1 MNQNIST
8 KTFNLRPAAESDIDR
23 CWEMLQQGKAQ
34 MFREGKKQWTE
45 TYPSRQSVEN
55 DLARGV
61 AHVLELDGAVVAY
74 GAVIFD
80 GEPAYAQIEDRWLS
94 HGSYVVIHRLAVA
107 DEVKRQG
114 VATEFFRQVMH
125 LASTSYNSV
134 AHILYYSRQP
144 VGTNMRM
151 CIGKN
156 RYRCTMLAEDIQYL
170 VNRSTLLAS
179 CV

>member
-8 KTFNLRPAAESDIDR
+8 KTFNLRLATESDIDR

-61 AHVLELDGAVVAY
+61 ALVLELDGAVVAY

-125 LASTSYNSV
+125 LASTRGVHSIKV
-134 AHILYYSRQP
+134 D
-144 VGTNMRM
+144 TNYDNFYM
-151 CIGKN
+151 
-156 RYRCTMLAEDIQYL
+156 QH
-170 VNRSTLLAS
+170 LLARLDFTYCGDVS
-179 CV
+179 YPQGARMAYEKVF

>member
-55 DLARGV
+55 DLACGV

-125 LASTSYNSV
+125 LASTRGVHSIKV
-134 AHILYYSRQP
+134 D
-144 VGTNMRM
+144 TNYDNFYM
-151 CIGKN
+151 
-156 RYRCTMLAEDIQYL
+156 QH
-170 VNRSTLLAS
+170 LLARLDFTYCGDVS
-179 CV
+179 YPQGARMAYEKVF

>member
-1 MNQNIST
+1 MNQSIST

-61 AHVLELDGAVVAY
+61 AHVLELDGSVVAY

-114 VATEFFRQVMH
+114 VATEFFRQVMR
-125 LASTSYNSV
+125 LATTRGVHSIKV
-134 AHILYYSRQP
+134 D
-144 VGTNMRM
+144 TNYDNFYM
-151 CIGKN
+151 
-156 RYRCTMLAEDIQYL
+156 QH
-170 VNRSTLLAS
+170 LLARLDFTYCGDVS
-179 CV
+179 YPQGARMAYEKVF

>member
-1 MNQNIST
+1 MNQSIST
-8 KTFNLRPAAESDIDR
+8 KTFNLRPATESDIDR

-80 GEPAYAQIEDRWLS
+80 GEPAYAQIEDRWLT

-114 VATEFFRQVMH
+114 VATEFFRQVMR
-125 LASTSYNSV
+125 LASTRGVHSIKV
-134 AHILYYSRQP
+134 D
-144 VGTNMRM
+144 TNYDNFYM
-151 CIGKN
+151 
-156 RYRCTMLAEDIQYL
+156 QH
-170 VNRSTLLAS
+170 LLARLDFTYCGDVS
-179 CV
+179 YPQGARMAYEKVF

>member
-8 KTFNLRPAAESDIDR
+8 KTFNLRLATESDIDR

-45 TYPSRQSVEN
+45 TYPSRQSVEK
-55 DLARGV
+55 DRARGV
-61 AHVLELDGAVVAY
+61 APVLELDGAVVA
-74 GAVIFD
+74 FD

-125 LASTSYNSV
+125 LATTRGVHSIKV
-134 AHILYYSRQP
+134 D
-144 VGTNMRM
+144 TNYDNFYM
-151 CIGKN
+151 
-156 RYRCTMLAEDIQYL
+156 QH
-170 VNRSTLLAS
+170 LLARLDFTYCGDVS
-179 CV
+179 YPQGARMAYEKVF

>member
-45 TYPSRQSVEN
+45 AYPSRQSVEN

-61 AHVLELDGAVVAY
+61 ALVLELDGAVVAY

-125 LASTSYNSV
+125 LASTRGVHSIKV
-134 AHILYYSRQP
+134 D
-144 VGTNMRM
+144 TNYDNFYM
-151 CIGKN
+151 
-156 RYRCTMLAEDIQYL
+156 QH
-170 VNRSTLLAS
+170 LLARLDFTYCGDVS
-179 CV
+179 YPQGARMAYEKVF

>member
-8 KTFNLRPAAESDIDR
+8 KTFNLRLATESDIDR

-61 AHVLELDGAVVAY
+61 ALVLELDGAVVAY

-125 LASTSYNSV
+125 LATTRGVHSIKV
-134 AHILYYSRQP
+134 D
-144 VGTNMRM
+144 TNYDNFYM
-151 CIGKN
+151 
-156 RYRCTMLAEDIQYL
+156 QH
-170 VNRSTLLAS
+170 LLARLDFTYCGDVS
-179 CV
+179 YPQGARMAYEKVF

>member
-8 KTFNLRPAAESDIDR
+8 TTFNLRPATESDIDR

-45 TYPSRQSVEN
+45 AYPSRQSVEN

-61 AHVLELDGAVVAY
+61 ALVLELDGAVVAY

-125 LASTSYNSV
+125 LASTRGVHSIKV
-134 AHILYYSRQP
+134 D
-144 VGTNMRM
+144 TNYDNFYM
-151 CIGKN
+151 
-156 RYRCTMLAEDIQYL
+156 QH
-170 VNRSTLLAS
+170 LLARLDFTYCGDVS
-179 CV
+179 YPQGARMAYEKVF

>member
-125 LASTSYNSV
+125 LASTRGVHSIKV
-134 AHILYYSRQP
+134 D
-144 VGTNMRM
+144 TNYDNFYM
-151 CIGKN
+151 
-156 RYRCTMLAEDIQYL
+156 QH
-170 VNRSTLLAS
+170 LLARLDFTYCGDVS
-179 CV
+179 YPQGARMAYEKVF

>member
-45 TYPSRQSVEN
+45 AYPSRQSVEN
-55 DLARGV
+55 DLACGV

-80 GEPAYAQIEDRWLS
+80 GEPAYAQIEERWLS

-125 LASTSYNSV
+125 LASTRGVHSIKV
-134 AHILYYSRQP
+134 D
-144 VGTNMRM
+144 TNYDNFYM
-151 CIGKN
+151 
-156 RYRCTMLAEDIQYL
+156 QH
-170 VNRSTLLAS
+170 LLARLDFTYCGDVS
-179 CV
+179 YPQGARMAYEKVF

>member
-8 KTFNLRPAAESDIDR
+8 ETFNLRPATESDIDR

-125 LASTSYNSV
+125 LASTRGVHSIKV
-134 AHILYYSRQP
+134 D
-144 VGTNMRM
+144 TNYDNFYM
-151 CIGKN
+151 
-156 RYRCTMLAEDIQYL
+156 QH
-170 VNRSTLLAS
+170 LLARLDFTYCGDVS
-179 CV
+179 YPQGARMAYEKVF